1 MNINT
6 TVCARAI
13 RTFTRTAV
21 LGVFALFLP
30 RYVSA
35 ALMNPLSGISTIPD
49 LLLAVLNIV
58 ITIAVPIIILF
69 IIIAG
74 FQYVTARGN
83 AQQTQN
89 ASRALMY
96 AIIGGLLII
105 GAVAIT
111 EIIRNI
117 VAAF

>member
-1 MNINT
+1 MKEQALIT
-6 TVCARAI
+6 KAFVCS
-13 RTFTRTAV
+13 
-21 LGVFALFLP
+21 GVAWSMLFALP
-30 RYVSA
+30 QHASA
-35 ALMNPLSGISTIPD
+35 QLMNPLSNINTIPD
-49 LLLAVLNIV
+49 LLLAILNIV
-58 ITIAVPIIILF
+58 IVIAVPIIILF

-83 AQQTQN
+83 ATQTQN